1 MLLKSSQFG
10 LSFKLRLL
18 RLRRRG
24 RPTLLNSKVF
34 GCHLFKVIS
43 FVCHYAI
50 VLRRLTTYIATSAA
64 CSRRYLLCHNGITPL
79 MLVHQAWP
87 RVSNRLGWLSWMAT
101 FQAPKLHAHCLK
113 RGELVRTAL
122 EWPARSDLNETYG
135 KTL

>member
-1 MLLKSSQFG
+1 MLLKSSHSG

-24 RPTLLNSKVF
+24 RSTILNSKVF

-50 VLRRLTTYIATSAA
+50 VLRRLTTHIATSAA
-64 CSRRYLLCHNGITPL
+64 CSRGYLLCHNSITPL

-87 RVSNRLGWLSWMAT
+87 RVSIRLGWLSWMAT
-101 FQAPKLHAHCLK
+101 IQAPKLHTHCLQG
-113 RGELVRTAL
+113 GELVRTAL
-122 EWPARSDLNETYG
+122 EWPTRSDLNVAYG
-135 KTL
+135 KTF